1 MLRRT
6 GEDMSVHFET
16 STRTRLLAG
25 LPVTDRNLTLAGLT
39 TAVLEGGSGPPVILL
54 HSAGEFAALWA
65 RILPDLVKTHRVVV
79 PDLPGHGASPLAGQ
93 PRPDQ
98 LLEWL
103 AELIEQTCTQAPSL
117 VGHGLGGALAARF
130 ATDHSRRIDRL
141 VLVDSLGL
149 AAFEPDPSFARA
161 LTGFVQQPTE
171 ETRDALFAQCFVN
184 VDRLRTDVGERWQ
197 HVAAYALDRARTPD
211 QQAALAA
218 FTMPFG
224 FTPIEPADL
233 ARIGAPTAM
242 IWGRHDLQVPIGVAE
257 EAGARY
263 GWPLHVIDAAGDDP
277 AMEQPV
283 AFLAALR
290 AGLATPAP
298 DGVVA

>member
-1 MLRRT
+1 
-6 GEDMSVHFET
+6 MSVHSET
-16 STRTRLLAG
+16 TTRTRLLAG
-25 LPVTDRNLTLAGLT
+25 LPVTDRNLSLAGLA

-65 RILPDLVKTHRVVV
+65 RVLPDLVTTHRVVV
-79 PDLPGHGASPLAGQ
+79 PDLPGHGASPLAGP

-103 AELIEQTCTQAPSL
+103 AELIEHTCTQAPSL

-130 ATDHSRRIDRL
+130 AVDHSRRIDRL

-149 AAFEPDPSFARA
+149 APFDPAPSFAQA
-161 LTGFVQQPTE
+161 LTGFLQQPTE
-171 ETRDALFAQCFVN
+171 ETRDGLFAQCFVD
-184 VDRLRTDVGERWQ
+184 VDRLRSDLGDRWR
-197 HVAAYALDRARTPD
+197 HVAAYALDRACTPD

-218 FTMPFG
+218 FMTPFG
-224 FTPIEPADL
+224 FTPIAPADL
-233 ARIGAPTAM
+233 AGIGAPTAM
-242 IWGRHDLQVPIGVAE
+242 IWGRHDLQVPLGVAE
-257 EAGARY
+257 EAGTRY

-283 AFLAALR
+283 AFIAALR
-290 AGLATPAP
+290 ASLATPAP